1 MLRIRP
7 KCTAG
12 HLYPMIKPMEA
23 TPPEEAF
30 VPHKPH
36 SDPVVTGTGEV
47 IATRAPARERWSW
60 ALYDF
65 SNTIFS
71 MNIATLFFAVW
82 LVKDVGASNTMAA
95 VASSASS
102 VLVVLSIPLF
112 GAISDAT
119 QRRKPW
125 VVGFTLIAVVMTI
138 LMGVIGQTVVPLVGE
153 AVKNPSVASYTLA
166 GLPAFA
172 ILGAFVLANWAYQG
186 AMPFYNAMMFELV
199 PPNEVGRLSGIG
211 TGLGYVGSIVG
222 VLLISPFF
230 NGEMPVVG
238 ALPAGVVNSLHMVP
252 FTSQAGR
259 VSTFVPTGI
268 LFLLFSLPLFFFCRD
283 HNRIAG
289 RKRIAWR
296 EAFKGVADTIRDAK
310 KYPGAL
316 RFLFA
321 SFLYQDAIGTIIQYM
336 ALYAVMA
343 MGFEKGA
350 EITLFVVLTIPA
362 AIGSFIIG
370 RLVDRIGPKKSL
382 VFVIA
387 GWVVLLIAMVLVPS
401 RFAFW
406 LVGGMIGLIFGGVAT
421 AERPLLLTLVPDVEA
436 ARFFSLMVLSSRAA
450 AIAGPLIWG
459 WTVDGLLPSFG
470 VGFAYRAA
478 VITVAIGMFL
488 ALVLLWKVPDKWR
501 AQGT

>member
-1 MLRIRP
+1 MLTHASHP
-7 KCTAG
+7 G
-12 HLYPMIKPMEA
+12 
-23 TPPEEAF
+23 
-30 VPHKPH
+30 
-36 SDPVVTGTGEV
+36 PVITDAGEV
-47 IATRAPARERWSW
+47 IASRAPLRERLSWS
-60 ALYDF
+60 LYDF

-82 LVKDVGASNTMAA
+82 LVRDVGATNTMAA
-95 VASSASS
+95 LASSISS

-125 VVGFTLIAVVMTI
+125 VVGFTLTAVTMTI
-138 LMGVIGQTVVPLVGE
+138 VMGIVGQTMIPLVGE
-153 AVKNPSVASYTLA
+153 AVTNPSVSSYTLA

-172 ILGAFVLANWAYQG
+172 ILAAFILANWAYQG

-199 PPNEVGRLSGIG
+199 PPNEVGRLSGLG
-211 TGLGYVGSIVG
+211 TALGYVGSIVG
-222 VLLISPFF
+222 VLLVSPFF
-230 NGEMPVVG
+230 NGAMPVVG
-238 ALPAGVVNSLHMVP
+238 DLSAGFVDLLRKVP
-252 FTSQAGR
+252 FTSHGGR
-259 VSTFVPTGI
+259 VSTFVPTAI
-268 LFLLFSLPLFFFCRD
+268 LFLLFSLPLILFCRD
-283 HNRIAG
+283 HNARPD
-289 RKRIAWR
+289 RKRVEWK
-296 EAFKGVADTIRDAK
+296 EAFAGVVQTVRDSK

-316 RFLFA
+316 RFLLA

-350 EITLFVVLTIPA
+350 EVTLFVVLTIPA
-362 AIGSFIIG
+362 AIGSYFIG
-370 RLVDRIGPKKSL
+370 RLVDRIGPKRSL

-387 GWVVLLIAMVLVPS
+387 AWVVLLVAMVIVPS
-401 RFAFW
+401 RMAFW
-406 LVGGMIGLIFGGVAT
+406 VVGGAIGLIFGGVAT

-470 VGFAYRAA
+470 TGFAYRAA
-478 VITVAIGMFL
+478 VITVVIAMSFS
-488 ALVLLWKVPDKWR
+488 LVLLLKVPDKWR
-501 AQGT
+501 RTGV